1 MNAIQDGLAWLDM
14 SPPRYWFLAWMAFAT
29 VGGLALAAPA
39 DHRPV
44 RWGHSL
50 LFAVAVFA
58 AMAAFRW
65 PAWQTPGEFNPDE
78 SQLIAG
84 ALTLARYPVYWE
96 FVDGTTHGPLC
107 ELPIVVASWL
117 GAPFDYATVR
127 ILAALMQ
134 TGALLGVWGTLRQ
147 LTTERNARLAVLP
160 GLAFWAFVS
169 WHDFAHYST
178 ELPGILLLSLA
189 TWSLTAALRA
199 PAGRRRNWLLYL
211 GGLALGAVPFTK
223 LQLVPPAA
231 ATAAFAA
238 FLLWFVGRP
247 TLRSLQYPLASLA
260 LGGLTTGLLVGGY
273 LLTHGLVAEFWHA
286 GVLSNLAY
294 TGMGHHPRLEMPSWF
309 FHFATTSFAFAWFL
323 VGTLGFALLY
333 ARAAPTRPPA
343 LRLGAFVCW
352 IQLGVAYLAVLS
364 PSREVAHYLHLLVIP
379 ATLLA
384 GFILAGALSE
394 TGAPADGRHR
404 PWAGPILAFLL
415 IAVGPQV
422 YDRAFTYHEFV
433 NPLPR
438 HRQPL
443 SALAQYLRQ
452 HAQPHDTLAMWGW
465 EPALYVETGLPQGTR
480 ESHTSFQL
488 TTWPLQQYYL
498 DRFLA
503 DLSQRRPAWFVDA
516 VGPNA
521 FVYENRDAFA
531 HEKFAAVADYIK
543 RHYEFVAAYDNK
555 RLFRLKRTPAE

>member
-1 MNAIQDGLAWLDM
+1 MNAIQDCLAWLDI
-14 SPPRYWFLAWMAFAT
+14 SPPRYWFLAWTAFA
-29 VGGLALAAPA
+29 VVAGLALTAPA
-39 DHRPV
+39 ERRPV
-44 RWGHSL
+44 CWGHSV
-50 LFAVAVFA
+50 LFAFAVFA
-58 AMAAFRW
+58 ALAAFRW
-65 PAWQTPGEFNPDE
+65 PAWLAPGELNPDE

-84 ALTLARYPVYWE
+84 ALTLAKYPVYWE

-107 ELPIVVASWL
+107 ELPIVAASWL
-117 GAPFDYATVR
+117 GAPFDYTTVR

-134 TGALLGVWGTLRQ
+134 AGALLGVWGTLRQ

-178 ELPGILLLSLA
+178 ELPGILLLSVA

-199 PAGRRRNWLLYL
+199 TPGRRRHWLLYL

-223 LQLVPPAA
+223 LQLIPPAA
-231 ATAAFAA
+231 AVATFAA
-238 FLLWFVGRP
+238 GLLWFVDRP
-247 TLRSLQYPLASLA
+247 TLRSWWRSLISLV
-260 LGGLTTGLLVGGY
+260 LGGVTTSILVSGY
-273 LLTHGLVAEFWHA
+273 LLAHGLVGEFWHA
-286 GVLSNLAY
+286 CVLSNLAY

-343 LRLGAFVCW
+343 LRLGALVSW
-352 IQLGVAYLAVLS
+352 INLGVAYLAVLS
-364 PSREVAHYLHLLVIP
+364 PSREVAHYLHILVVP

-384 GFILAGALSE
+384 GFILAGALE
-394 TGAPADGRHR
+394 EAPAPADRGHR
-404 PWAGPILAFLL
+404 PWSGPILAFFL

-422 YDRAFTYHEFV
+422 FDRAFTYHEFI
-433 NPLPR
+433 NPIPT
-438 HRQPL
+438 HRRPY
-443 SALAQYLRQ
+443 SALGQYLRQ
-452 HAQPHDTLAMWGW
+452 HAQPNDTLAMWGW

-488 TTWPLQQYYL
+488 TTWPLQQYYI

-503 DLSQRRPAWFVDA
+503 DLKQRRPAWFVDA

-531 HEKFAAVADYIK
+531 HEKFAAVADHIK
-543 RHYEFVAAYDNK
+543 QHYEFVAEYDNK
-555 RLFRLKRTPAE
+555 RLFRLKRDPTE